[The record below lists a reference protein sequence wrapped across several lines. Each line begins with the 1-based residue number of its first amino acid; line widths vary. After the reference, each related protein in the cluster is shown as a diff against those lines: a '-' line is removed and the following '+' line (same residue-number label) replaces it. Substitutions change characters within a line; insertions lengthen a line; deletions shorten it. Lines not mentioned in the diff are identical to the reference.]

1 MEKYLRYIKSDIRG
15 TEEISEIEPLGRAE
29 SLYKNKELDLSFRVG
44 DAIRKAENTDM
55 FGFIT
60 AINPNGSV
68 ILIKDDISLTTD
80 VELNFENKGKQ
91 VKPFAHQVTGYTYKL
106 GNEE

>member
-1 MEKYLRYIKSDIRG
+1 
-15 TEEISEIEPLGRAE
+15 
-29 SLYKNKELDLSFRVG
+29 
-44 DAIRKAENTDM
+44 M